1 MAPQPQ
7 ASSQRRQPVH
17 LFSLSTATPK
27 KSPTVRSGSPRLSA
41 SNGQTWMHSSQP
53 LPMQLSSTTIAFGH
67 SLRGN
72 VRLLIAGTPAKAIG
86 LQLLRLAGVA
96 VLFAALAK
104 LGAWPLLC
112 GAAGLLLARG
122 FILRRVQVTS

>member
-1 MAPQPQ
+1 MTYHFPLAAQI
-7 ASSQRRQPVH
+7 AIGSCVGLAAGAIH
-17 LFSLSTATPK
+17 FAT
-27 KSPTVRSGSPRLSA
+27 
-41 SNGQTWMHSSQP
+41 
-53 LPMQLSSTTIAFGH
+53 
-67 SLRGN
+67 LRGN

-96 VLFAALAK
+96 ILFAVLAK

-122 FILRRVQVTS
+122 IILRRVQVAS